1 MSKQNDTQTI
11 FIAGASG
18 VVGSVIMDELIAQKH
33 RIHALSNAL
42 PAFSRA
48 LSRLDD
54 THGAECVNRLL
65 TWYTRVDLRSCNH
78 MESLRN
84 ELRMRGAVPLD
95 TVIICFG
102 PWPQHGLF
110 EELGESFVSAP
121 ESYWQTVE
129 ELYIHRMT
137 HLFGSLCEVLRD
149 DGKIIF
155 ITSSFANLTHEEC
168 PPWLTARHYENLKKR
183 VDGIIKSY
191 KDGVNFLER
200 NFCVHRIGIAG
211 QKKLHQQRL
220 SDPDTQSG
228 LKVLGHLKIHVKN
241 ALKATKSGVV
251 DITFH
256 HDGTVSESSK

>member
-1 MSKQNDTQTI
+1 MSKQNGRQTI
-11 FIAGASG
+11 FVAGASG
-18 VVGSVIMDELIAQKH
+18 VVGSVIMDELFVQKH

-48 LSRLDD
+48 LSFLDE
-54 THGAECVNRLL
+54 TYGTPCVNKLL

-78 MESLRN
+78 MESFRN

-95 TVIICFG
+95 AAIFCFG

-110 EELGESFVSAP
+110 EELGESFASAP
-121 ESYWQTVE
+121 EAYWQTVE
-129 ELYIHRMT
+129 EHYILRMT
-137 HLFGSLCEVLRD
+137 HLFGSLCEVLRE

-155 ITSSFANLTHEEC
+155 ITSSFANLSHEGC

-183 VDGIIKSY
+183 VDGIIQSY
-191 KDGVNFLER
+191 QDGVRQLER

-211 QKKLHQQRL
+211 QKKFRETKL

-228 LKVLGHLKIHVKN
+228 LKVLGHLKTHVNN
-241 ALKATKSGVV
+241 ALNANKPS
-251 DITFH
+251 DIDIIFH
-256 HDGTVSESSK
+256 QDGTIAQESK